1 MILLID
7 NYDSFSYNLYQL
19 IGTIEPDIKVIRNDE
34 MTVKEVKALNPQL
47 IILSPGPG
55 RPDQAGICE
64 EVVKTLGPSIPILGV
79 CLGHQAI
86 CEAYGSKI
94 IHAKKLMHGKTSIA
108 RLDRSG
114 VLFKEMDAEIKVAR
128 YHSLEADPDT
138 LPAELFVTAMADGEI
153 MAVEHEKYPVY
164 GLQFH
169 PESILTPKG
178 IDILRNVVESIRKQK
193 NINIYSNRQQQATT
207 DSKGD
212 NAMIKEA
219 IAKLI
224 KKENLTTE
232 MMEQVMEEIMTGE
245 ATDAQKASFLTAMT
259 MKGETI
265 DEITSAAKVMR
276 SHCEKFLND
285 MDVLEIVGTG
295 GDGANTINIS
305 TIASIIVSSTKI
317 PVAKHGNRAASSKCG
332 TADCLEALGVNINLS
347 PAESA
352 ILLKEHNMCFLF
364 AQKYHPAMRFVCSV
378 RREIGIRTI
387 FNVLGPLANPAG
399 ASMQLLG
406 VYSEALVEPLA
417 RVLYNLGVKRA
428 MVVYG
433 QDGMDE
439 ISLSAPTTVCEVRN
453 GSFKSYVITP
463 EQFGFKRC
471 KKEDLIGGNPQ
482 ENAKFALD
490 ILNGA
495 KGPKT
500 DAVLLNAGAAIY
512 TAREDITIED
522 GIKIAREALESG
534 LAAKQ
539 LEDFAKATKQ

>member
-1 MILLID
+1 
-7 NYDSFSYNLYQL
+7 
-19 IGTIEPDIKVIRNDE
+19 
-34 MTVKEVKALNPQL
+34 
-47 IILSPGPG
+47 
-55 RPDQAGICE
+55 
-64 EVVKTLGPSIPILGV
+64 
-79 CLGHQAI
+79 
-86 CEAYGSKI
+86 
-94 IHAKKLMHGKTSIA
+94 
-108 RLDRSG
+108 
-114 VLFKEMDAEIKVAR
+114 
-128 YHSLEADPDT
+128 
-138 LPAELFVTAMADGEI
+138 
-153 MAVEHEKYPVY
+153 
-164 GLQFH
+164 
-169 PESILTPKG
+169 
-178 IDILRNVVESIRKQK
+178 
-193 NINIYSNRQQQATT
+193 
-207 DSKGD
+207 
-212 NAMIKEA
+212 MIKEA

-364 AQKYHPAMRFVCSV
+364 AQKYHPAMRFVGSV

-433 QDGMDE
+433 QDGM
-439 ISLSAPTTVCEVRN
+439 EVRN

-534 LAAKQ
+534 RAAKQ